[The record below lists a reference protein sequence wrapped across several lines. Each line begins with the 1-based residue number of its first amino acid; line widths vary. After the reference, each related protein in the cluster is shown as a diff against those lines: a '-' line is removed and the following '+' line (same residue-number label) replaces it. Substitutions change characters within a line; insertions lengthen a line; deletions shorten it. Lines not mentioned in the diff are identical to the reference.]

1 MAGPL
6 SKEDIKELLNAAA
19 PLLSINELEEYEI
32 IVNELEKY
40 YETDATIE
48 DQNIMAR
55 WITYISKN
63 ANDVV
68 RFVETLK
75 SLNQGVD
82 NVYPTDMPDEN
93 IGFYLAARQDYLDP
107 ANGYSPAEKRRGLED
122 VDETYGFDIFN
133 IPIFQDRNEESL
145 KNILAEAENAWYSQD
160 IRAFDLL
167 KSYEESAT
175 QINIIDRNNNRTST
189 PEEINTF
196 VFDNSYSGNMTT
208 SERSFNDT
216 DRWVYLDAKNNSALL
231 RPDVLNEDDFLQLFL
246 DEAVEAG
253 RISPTV
259 RSFMKDP
266 DQEITLETAL
276 NILQDLGIKEIPESY
291 FTTGKDGAI
300 SQVDLMMS
308 EWATDQKAKIKNQY
322 TNIMTGGEDFNEA
335 ISGFLKKD
343 ADDYVA
349 VFGSQ
354 EINRQARQ
362 DLFDNYSW
370 DPTKDIATNVKS
382 MFSAEQT
389 DGEGLIYNLN
399 PNDKNWPKSLIDIF
413 DIKNIQSAA
422 GEAQR
427 QLISNLANTE
437 AGRRYLAKVEAG
449 QTPTVQE
456 SFNVFNEI
464 IEEIGEDGGK
474 FLTKTVDTLT
484 FRDEIDYQKDK
495 SDPKKMRQHAA
506 NIVFSLESSGK
517 IDPDLFGFID
527 EGQIARDLQN
537 YPRFADALADTQW
550 FDDIIIVA
558 KENKR
563 LGAFDQDMGSVS
575 GQKSA
580 VNTILDN
587 FTPAQKSAFDKASDE
602 QKNAVYSAVAP
613 FGSGQEAILDPNF
626 FSLLNNTINAGQA
639 TIDQAQFSAFQS
651 AIPDYVLATFKSKD
665 LINANTS
672 EDFYNHLQNEV
683 IPNIE
688 FRAQMVG
695 VDSPDSLERLIDS
708 MLSGKDQ
715 AGNAVEYAL
724 PAYDYN
730 QSDYDRQLGVTAAD
744 VLSGAAMP
752 PSPFGRKRVED
763 VSAKYDLSNLL
774 PEIQPYAK
782 TNPEFAAFMAQEME
796 KEGFMKEWQKATT
809 AQPLQDRGA
818 DLQLQEDE
826 RAYWGGRLSNAQAAY
841 DANPSQENADALQK
855 AQSDDA
861 KAEQHYQIETGK
873 SKFAVFPPE
882 EGADD
887 PSQYTLPDQLKDR
900 QLISDPSLPDE
911 IRYAGYFKALEGIS
925 PEDPMTETERQK
937 ILADFMTPSAK
948 YVFDPLLPDP
958 TDPTK
963 KAPVKGAGASEVAQ
977 LMTTTP
983 QTTPEFFQSQLPGFE
998 KRYKESS
1005 FFTQEQDRIK
1015 REQDQEQQRAES
1027 QRRRQLRQRPTGMSV
1042 FTRARR

>member
-6 SKEDIKELLNAAA
+6 SKEDIKKLLNAAA
-19 PLLSINELEEYEI
+19 SLLSENELEEYED
-32 IVNELEKY
+32 IVNELVEY
-40 YETDATIE
+40 YETEATIK
-48 DQNIMAR
+48 DQNIVAR
-55 WITYISKN
+55 WVNYISKN
-63 ANDVV
+63 PSDAV
-68 RFVETLK
+68 RFVDTLR

-82 NVYPTDMPDEN
+82 NVYPTDMSDET
-93 IGFYLAARQDYLDP
+93 IGFYLEEREEFLDP
-107 ANGYSPAEKRRGLED
+107 ESGYFPAEKRIGLED
-122 VDETYGFDIFN
+122 VDETYGFDVFN

-145 KNILAEAENAWYSQD
+145 KTMLADAKDAWYSQD

-175 QINIIDRNNNRTST
+175 QIDIIDRNNNRTST

-196 VFDNSYSGNMTT
+196 VFDNSYSGNMTK
-208 SERSFNDT
+208 SERSLNDS

-259 RSFMKDP
+259 RDFMRNP
-266 DQEITLETAL
+266 DQEITLETARI
-276 NILQDLGIKEIPESY
+276 ILQDVGMGLVETQESY
-291 FTTGKDGAI
+291 FTTGSLNAVV
-300 SQVDLMMS
+300 QVDQMMS
-308 EWATDQKAKIKNQY
+308 EWATDQKAKIRNQHA
-322 TNIMTGGEDFNEA
+322 NIMTGGEDFNEA
-335 ISGFLKKD
+335 VSGFLKKD

-362 DLFDNYSW
+362 NLFDNYSW
-370 DPTKDIATNVKS
+370 DPTKDIATNVKA
-382 MFSAEQT
+382 MFSVEQT
-389 DGEGLIYNLN
+389 DSEGLIYNLN
-399 PNDKNWPKSLIDIF
+399 PNNKNWPKSLIDIF

-456 SFNVFNEI
+456 SFNVFNEV

-484 FRDEIDYQKDK
+484 FRDQIEYQKDK

-506 NIVFSLESSGK
+506 NIVHTLELSGK

-527 EGQIARDLQN
+527 EKQIARDLQN
-537 YPRFADALADTQW
+537 YPRFADALADTQL
-550 FDDIIIVA
+550 FDDIIIAA

-563 LGAFDQDMGSVS
+563 FGAFDQDMGSVS

-580 VNTILDN
+580 VNSILDN
-587 FTPAQKSAFDKASDE
+587 YTPAQKAAFDKAPDE
-602 QKNAVYSAVAP
+602 QKNAVYAGVAG
-613 FGSGQEAILDPNF
+613 FGSGEEALLDPNF
-626 FSLLNNTINAGQA
+626 PSLLDNTILAGQA

-651 AIPDYVLATFKSKD
+651 GISDYVLATFKAKD

-695 VDSPDSLERLIDS
+695 VDSPDSLEKLIDS
-708 MLSGKDQ
+708 MLSGQDEE
-715 AGNAVEYAL
+715 GNAVEYAL

-752 PSPFGRKRVED
+752 PSFFGRKPVED
-763 VSAKYDLSNLL
+763 VSAKYDLSNLI

-782 TNPEFAAFMAQEME
+782 TNPEFAAFMAKEME

-809 AQPLQDRGA
+809 AQPREDRGA

-826 RAYWGGRLSNAQAAY
+826 RAYWGGRLSDAQAAY
-841 DANPSQENADALQK
+841 NANPTLENNEALQK
-855 AQSDDA
+855 AQSADA
-861 KAEQHYQIETGK
+861 KSLQHYQVETGK
-873 SKFAVFPPE
+873 TKFAVIPPE

-887 PSQYTLPDQLKDR
+887 PRQYGVSDK
-900 QLISDPSLPDE
+900 LITDPSLPDE
-911 IRYAGYFKALEGIS
+911 IRYPSYFKALEDIS
-925 PEDPMTETERQK
+925 PEDPMTETERQEALEK
-937 ILADFMTPSAK
+937 ARQEIDMMPTADE
-948 YVFDPLLPDP
+948 VFDVPG
-958 TDPTK
+958 
-963 KAPVKGAGASEVAQ
+963 GAAELAK
-977 LMTTTP
+977 LMSTTP

-1015 REQDQEQQRAES
+1015 REQDQEQQQAES

>member
-1 MAGPL
+1 MAEPL
-6 SKEDIKELLNAAA
+6 SKEDIKELLNAAT
-19 PLLSINELEEYEI
+19 SILNQNELEEFEV
-32 IVNELEKY
+32 IVNELVEY
-40 YETDATIE
+40 YETEATVK
-48 DQNIMAR
+48 DKNIVAR
-55 WITYISKN
+55 WLNHIAKN
-63 ANDVV
+63 SADAV
-68 RFVETLK
+68 RFVETLE
-75 SLNQGVD
+75 SLNQGVE
-82 NVYPTDMPDEN
+82 NVYPDMSDEN

-107 ANGYSPAEKRRGLED
+107 KNAYPPEEKRRGLED
-122 VDETYGFDIFN
+122 VDETFGFDVFN

-160 IRAFDLL
+160 IKPFDLF

-175 QINIIDRNNNRTST
+175 QIDIIDRNNNRTST

-208 SERSFNDT
+208 SERNLQDS
-216 DRWVYLDAKNNSALL
+216 DRWVYIDAKNNAAIL
-231 RPDVLNEDDFLQLFL
+231 RPDVLNEDDFFQLFL
-246 DEAVEAG
+246 DKAVEAG

-259 RSFMKDP
+259 RNFMKNP
-266 DQEITLETAL
+266 DQEITIETART
-276 NILQDLGIKEIPESY
+276 ILQDVGMGLVEMQESY
-291 FTTGKDGAI
+291 FQIGSTNARM
-300 SQVDLMMS
+300 QVDLMMS

-322 TNIMTGGEDFNEA
+322 TNIITEGKDIDRA
-335 ISGFLKKD
+335 VSDLLKKGKNV
-343 ADDYVA
+343 DDYVA

-354 EINRQARQ
+354 EANRQARQ

-370 DPTKDIATNVKS
+370 DPTKDIATNVKE

-399 PNDKNWPKSLIDIF
+399 PNNKNWPKSLIDIF
-413 DIKNIQSAA
+413 DIKNIQSVA

-437 AGRRYLAKVEAG
+437 AGRKYLAKVEAG

-464 IEEIGEDGGK
+464 IEVIGEDGGK
-474 FLTKTVDTLT
+474 FLTGIVDTLT
-484 FRDEIDYQKDK
+484 LRDQIEFQKDK
-495 SDPKKMRQHAA
+495 SDPKKMREHASKVIHA
-506 NIVFSLESSGK
+506 LELAGL
-517 IDPDLFGFID
+517 IDADLIGFVD
-527 EGQIARDLQN
+527 QEQLMKDMQN
-537 YPRFADALADTQW
+537 YPRLADVLADTEL
-550 FDDIIIVA
+550 FISIVREA
-558 KENKR
+558 NENKR
-563 LGAFDQDMGSVS
+563 LGAFNQDMESVS

-580 VNTILDN
+580 VNSILDN
-587 FTPAQKSAFDKASDE
+587 FTPSQKAAFTKASDE
-602 QKNAVYSAVAP
+602 QKNAVYAAVAP
-613 FGSGQEAILDPNF
+613 FKSGQEALLDPNF
-626 FSLLNNTINAGQA
+626 FSELETAINAGQA
-639 TIDQAQFSAFQS
+639 KIDQAQFSAFQS

-695 VDSPDSLERLIDS
+695 VDSPDSLEKLIDS
-708 MLSGKDQ
+708 MLSGKDEE
-715 AGNAVEYAL
+715 GNAVEYAL

-752 PSPFGRKRVED
+752 PSPFGRRGFED
-763 VSAKYDLSNLL
+763 ITAKYDLSNLL
-774 PEIQPYAK
+774 PEIEPYAK
-782 TNPEFAAFMAQEME
+782 TNPEFAAFMAQEMQ

-809 AQPLQDRGA
+809 AQPLEDRGA
-818 DLQLQEDE
+818 FLEEREDQ
-826 RAYWGGRLSNAQAAY
+826 RAYWGGRLSDAQSAY

-861 KAEQHYQIETGK
+861 KAQQHYEIETGK
-873 SKFAVFPPE
+873 TKFAVFPPE

-900 QLISDPSLPDE
+900 QLITDPSLPEE
-911 IRYAGYFKALEGIS
+911 IRYASYFKALEDIS

-937 ILADFMTPSAK
+937 ILADFMTPTADE
-948 YVFDPLLPDP
+948 VFD
-958 TDPTK
+958 
-963 KAPVKGAGASEVAQ
+963 APGGASELAQ

-1005 FFTQEQDRIK
+1005 FFKQEEERIK
-1015 REQDQEQQRAES
+1015 REQETEES